1 MRVEKNGFVCR
12 LEGTWCEISNKYGV
26 LQHGD
31 VAEPEGGIPEGEY
44 AERLLDDFID
54 RHSVHDNDNF
64 NDLIIKKVAF
74 DPASKEHIQLRAVRG
89 DDEYWTIQV
98 YDNELVYMKDV
109 WSGCK
114 YKDET
119 LDWMRTNFDV
129 ESCLTAYVYRDS
141 LGDCTN
147 SGISATRKELYIL
160 SATKGPFEP
169 QDIRECVYIECREIM
184 GEGYINCKPAYFRKR
199 WYMAGGN
206 FLYTSDSRFKEITKS
221 KYPISIHDR
230 YEGR

>member
-1 MRVEKNGFVCR
+1 MRVEKNGFVCW

-26 LQHGD
+26 LQYGD
-31 VAEPEGGIPEGEY
+31 VAEPEGGILEGY

-64 NDLIIKKVAF
+64 NDLIIKRVAF
-74 DPASKEHIQLRAVRG
+74 DPVSKEHIQLRAVRG

-141 LGDCTN
+141 LSDCTN
-147 SGISATRKELYIL
+147 GGVSATRKELYIL
-160 SATKGPFEP
+160 SATKGPFE
-169 QDIRECVYIECREIM
+169 
-184 GEGYINCKPAYFRKR
+184 
-199 WYMAGGN
+199 
-206 FLYTSDSRFKEITKS
+206 EITKS